1 MNYEKFLAQGLTR
14 NSSTRLT
21 AIIKTIIITD
31 YALILSCKADR
42 MILLLM
48 MKYCEAQWGQ
58 ELAHSHQAGNQA
70 NGFQACLMRRF
81 QL

>member
-14 NSSTRLT
+14 NSSTRL
-21 AIIKTIIITD
+21 AAFIKTIIITD

-42 MILLLM
+42 MVLLM
-48 MKYCEAQWGQ
+48 MKYCEAPWGQ

-70 NGFQACLMRRF
+70 NGFQACRMCKF